1 MRPEVNEP
9 HLAEVL
15 RSLKLAVFQRDDAG
29 GLRLA
34 SLAPEWLTALWPA
47 AAAPGGLLQP
57 EASPFLENFLIDA
70 RARWQSGGD
79 QRLSSGPWVE
89 QDDHG
94 GEHHLQATAL
104 TAAGRA
110 MLLIEELG
118 RAYEERR
125 WILQK
130 AHEAAL
136 AYEQLQRAEQA
147 LAEEKR
153 LLEQRVQERTA
164 ALSQANTELRN
175 EIAMRRRYAERLQA
189 MNEIDKA
196 ILAARSPEAIAEAT
210 LQRLRA
216 LLPFDQASVVEVD
229 PDSRQAVVLAAFDGD
244 AFIVGGGQLSA
255 EQLLQS
261 HALCAGELHRAQRAP
276 NLFARAPGAWPAA
289 SRVWRHLLDLPLLA
303 GGTLIGVLNFARD
316 AEEGFTAEH
325 EEIAQEIAAQ
335 LAVALRQARLFAE
348 VSAGREQL
356 RVLSLRLVEVQE
368 AERQFL
374 ARELHDEIGQMLTGL
389 KLTLE
394 MAARQAPAGQGTSL
408 GEAVAALDELMQRVR
423 KLSLDLRPQL
433 LDDLGLVPALEWHC
447 QRFGQQSG
455 LRVQFRHSAL
465 PERLPA
471 ALEIGVYRIVQEALT
486 NVARHA
492 AAPEAIVR
500 LWSDGER
507 LRVQV
512 EDRGAGFEP
521 ARVLAARAST
531 GLYGM
536 RERASL
542 LGGEFTLE
550 SAPGAG
556 TRLTVELPLPA
567 GP

>member
-1 MRPEVNEP
+1 
-9 HLAEVL
+9 
-15 RSLKLAVFQRDDAG
+15 
-29 GLRLA
+29 
-34 SLAPEWLTALWPA
+34 
-47 AAAPGGLLQP
+47 
-57 EASPFLENFLIDA
+57 
-70 RARWQSGGD
+70 
-79 QRLSSGPWVE
+79 
-89 QDDHG
+89 
-94 GEHHLQATAL
+94 
-104 TAAGRA
+104 
-110 MLLIEELG
+110 
-118 RAYEERR
+118 
-125 WILQK
+125 
-130 AHEAAL
+130 
-136 AYEQLQRAEQA
+136 
-147 LAEEKR
+147 
-153 LLEQRVQERTA
+153 
-164 ALSQANTELRN
+164 
-175 EIAMRRRYAERLQA
+175 
-189 MNEIDKA
+189 
-196 ILAARSPEAIAEAT
+196 
-210 LQRLRA
+210 
-216 LLPFDQASVVEVD
+216 
-229 PDSRQAVVLAAFDGD
+229 
-244 AFIVGGGQLSA
+244 
-255 EQLLQS
+255 
-261 HALCAGELHRAQRAP
+261 
-276 NLFARAPGAWPAA
+276 
-289 SRVWRHLLDLPLLA
+289 LLDLPLLA